1 MLYVK
6 KRLILDADINFD
18 VTGTGEEETFFSS
31 DGKKHSGRKI
41 NASHLPLRSETRKA
55 IGAANV
61 DSALAILKEKLDNTS
76 SADVLEQD
84 LTVPFQPED
93 SIENIQLAINAQKKN
108 LNNHTLT
115 FIFPASLDQI
125 LYSSIVWQDFYN
137 GTIVIVGGN
146 SGSKV
151 AVYDQLNINSLFR
164 FYRCQCEVIIRYFH
178 FIHQYSPYGIC
189 AESSA
194 AVIAE
199 DCIFSGNKDMESY
212 AACEIASDVYLH
224 ECIFNNDEEI
234 SSFYSKKIA
243 SLNNELNDNVDELTG
258 NIEELQRNKADLS
271 LDNINSNIDIIVEHG
286 EGTGEDGG
294 VLTWWWYD
302 KYRSGKVVQGGT
314 VTAARGALAANCSTI
329 ISFPVE
335 FANTNYFAIGI
346 PTSQDFNTVDA
357 TVTIKS
363 KANENF
369 TVYVYD
375 TNAGD
380 AKLDWYAT
388 GRAATE

>member
-61 DSALAILKEKLDNTS
+61 DSALAMLKEKLDNTS

-84 LTVPFQPED
+84 LTVTFQPED
-93 SIENIQLAINAQKKN
+93 SIENIQLTINAQKKN

-194 AVIAE
+194 AVIVE

-243 SLNNELNDNVDELTG
+243 SLNNELNDNV
-258 NIEELQRNKADLS
+258 EELQRNKADLS

-294 VLTWWWYD
+294 VLAWWWYD
-302 KYRSGKVVQGGT
+302 KYRSGKVVQGGKT
-314 VTAARGALAANCSTI
+314 ALQTKAGHYTINLPVEMDSADYVISLAYDGEDGALITGGTYDAVTASNITAT
-329 ISFPVE
+329 SFDTYLRVTNNVKYKFWRVE
-335 FANTNYFAIGI
+335 G
-346 PTSQDFNTVDA
+346 
-357 TVTIKS
+357 K
-363 KANENF
+363 
-369 TVYVYD
+369 
-375 TNAGD
+375 
-380 AKLDWYAT
+380 
-388 GRAATE
+388 AATE